1 MKDKK
6 YNFRIKLQVTF
17 KSKETNEF
25 FCLYFDD
32 ENELCFKID
41 SLIKN
46 NVFISKRWIVQVLIK
61 KFFFFKEW
69 IEVRQLVNNLSIVDI
84 NLRSKVDAEILL
96 KYYKKDLIV
105 FTGYYFLTH
114 TNSKLTKVEE
124 LIYKEFDE
132 RNGIIFVPDSWC
144 RFKYEGKTYIGRTL
158 LSDNTYN
165 ESSKEIH
172 YLCSDGS
179 TGLFNFVANILYF
192 DEFKYLKGFVFYKD

>member
-1 MKDKK
+1 MKNKK
-6 YNFRIKLQVTF
+6 YNFRIKLQVTV

-25 FCLYFDD
+25 KCLYFDD
-32 ENELCFKID
+32 ENEAD
-41 SLIKN
+41 SMFDKSVI
-46 NVFISKRWIVQVLIK
+46 FISKRWIIQVLTK
-61 KFFFFKEW
+61 KFFFFKKW

-96 KYYKKDLIV
+96 KYYKKSLIV

-114 TNSKLTKVEE
+114 ANSKLTKVEE

-144 RFKYEGKTYIGRTL
+144 KFKYKDKTYIGRTL
-158 LSDNTYN
+158 LSDSTYN

-192 DEFKYLKGFVFYKD
+192 DEFKYLK

>member
-1 MKDKK
+1 MKNKK
-6 YNFRIKLQVTF
+6 YNFRIKLQVTV

-25 FCLYFDD
+25 KCLYFDD
-32 ENELCFKID
+32 ENEAD
-41 SLIKN
+41 SMFDKSVI
-46 NVFISKRWIVQVLIK
+46 FISKRWIIQVLTK
-61 KFFFFKEW
+61 KFFFFKKW

-114 TNSKLTKVEE
+114 ANSKLTKVEE

-132 RNGIIFVPDSWC
+132 RNGIIFVPNSLC
-144 RFKYEGKTYIGRTL
+144 RFIYKGKTYIGRTL

-165 ESSKEIH
+165 KSSKEIH
-172 YLCSDGS
+172 YLCYDGS
-179 TGLFNFVANILYF
+179 TGVFNFVANILYF
-192 DEFKYLKGFVFYKD
+192 DEFKYLKGFIFHKD